1 MNAEDSDITYTVLTS
16 RIDVAKGFML
26 IDSEYKKAKKKLHAY
41 AAHAN
46 ISTNHHEQTA
56 RDHIQAIA
64 HAAPVRTLTRLQPT
78 RLQLV
83 Y

>member
-1 MNAEDSDITYTVLTS
+1 MNAADSDITYTVLTS
-16 RIDVAKGFML
+16 AIDVAKGFIL

-46 ISTNHHEQTA
+46 ISTSHHEQT
-56 RDHIQAIA
+56 DKEHIQAIA
-64 HAAPVRTLTRLQPT
+64 YAAPVRTLIRLKST
-78 RLQLV
+78 RLQLF

>member
-46 ISTNHHEQTA
+46 ISTNHPEQRA
-56 RDHIQAIA
+56 RDHNRTRSSGA
-64 HAAPVRTLTRLQPT
+64 HVDTVS
-78 RLQLV
+78 V